1 MLLPLGETFSLVGL
15 ILIGLGCAPVYPCI
29 IHSTPEHFGADKS
42 QAIMM
47 GDSLSADI
55 PAAINAGVDSI
66 FFSLKGKTCQQ
77 ATYNAASYDE
87 ALKLLQ

>member
-1 MLLPLGETFSLVGL
+1 
-15 ILIGLGCAPVYPCI
+15 
-29 IHSTPEHFGADKS
+29 
-42 QAIMM
+42 MM
-47 GDSLSADI
+47 GVCATADI
-55 PAAINAGVDSI
+55 PAANYAGVDSI